1 MPSSISCVP
10 EAGDAARDEITQ
22 RAGRPRQGDDIPGEE
37 DTVKILIT
45 GGAGFI
51 GSNIADAYVRSGHE
65 VLVIDDLSSGKKEN
79 VPPAARF
86 VLCDIGS
93 DTAEEAVRTF
103 RPEVVN
109 HHAAQINV
117 RTSVT
122 DPLFDARTNILATI
136 RLLEACR
143 KNGVRKF
150 LFASS
155 GGAGY
160 GEQESFP
167 ADEMHPIRPMSPYGA
182 SKMAAELYMNFYRAQ
197 YGLDFTALRYG
208 NVYGP
213 RQDPHGEAGVV
224 AIFCERL
231 LKGQRAVVNG
241 DGEQTRDYVYVGDV
255 VRANVAALERGGGRS
270 INIGTGIETTV
281 NTIFRTLRD
290 LSERGQEEIHGPPM
304 PGEQRRSCL
313 ENLLALTE
321 LGWYPETSLEEGLAR
336 TLSFF
341 REKVRNTGTW

>member
-1 MPSSISCVP
+1 MN
-10 EAGDAARDEITQ
+10 
-22 RAGRPRQGDDIPGEE
+22 
-37 DTVKILIT
+37 ILIT

-51 GSNIADAYVRSGHE
+51 GSNIADAYVEAGHD
-65 VLVIDDLSSGKKEN
+65 VLIIDDLSSGKKEN
-79 VPPAARF
+79 APSAARF
-86 VLCDIGS
+86 VLCEIDS
-93 DTAEEAVRTF
+93 ETAVEAIRTF

-117 RTSVT
+117 RASVA
-122 DPLFDARTNILATI
+122 DPRFDAQVNILGTI

-143 KNGVRKF
+143 QNGVRKV

-160 GEQESFP
+160 GEQVRFP
-167 ADEMHPIRPMSPYGA
+167 ADENHPTWPVSPYGA
-182 SKMAAELYMNFYRAQ
+182 AKIAAELYLNFYRVQ
-197 YGLDFTALRYG
+197 YGLDYTSLRYS

-231 LKGQRAVVNG
+231 LKGQTAIVNG

-255 VRANVAALERGGGRS
+255 VRANIAALEKGGGRS
-270 INIGTGIETTV
+270 INVGTGIETSV

-290 LSERGQEEIHGPPM
+290 LSGSSQEEIHGPGM
-304 PGEQRRSCL
+304 QGEQRRSCL
-313 ENLLALTE
+313 ENLLALEE
-321 LGWYPETSLEEGLAR
+321 LGWYPEISLEEGLAR

-341 REKVRNTGTW
+341 REKIRSSGSW